1 MITWLH
7 SSWNF
12 TGLRSNSGLASRLL
26 WFRPIKP
33 GMAMFLHINMIYF
46 LPLVQQDRCVR
57 LHKIC
62 FVISIITLKVGPLQ
76 WPPQARLL
84 NALSLAVK
92 NSNSVDTFKRQP
104 NLFICKLPT
113 CFPILNLLTGVRSFI
128 IVKRPKTIN
137 YCYYYYCHYCYY

>member
-1 MITWLH
+1 MELHWSPVEQRISFTITLIYTYKARNGH
-7 SSWNF
+7 VPTYKYDLLSSSRPARP
-12 TGLRSNSGLASRLL
+12 LRSSTQNLL
-26 WFRPIKP
+26 RNLHYNIK
-33 GMAMFLHINMIYF
+33 
-46 LPLVQQDRCVR
+46 
-57 LHKIC
+57 
-62 FVISIITLKVGPLQ
+62 STKVGPLQ

-113 CFPILNLLTGVRSFI
+113 CFPILNLLTGVLSFI